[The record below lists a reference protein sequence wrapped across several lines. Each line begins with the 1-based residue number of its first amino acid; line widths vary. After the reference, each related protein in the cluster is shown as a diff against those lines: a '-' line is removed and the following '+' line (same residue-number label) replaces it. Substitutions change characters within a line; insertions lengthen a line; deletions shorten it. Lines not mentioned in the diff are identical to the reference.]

1 MCEEAN
7 IMVQMFDVAII
18 GAGPA
23 GMTAALYASR
33 ANLRTIMIERGV
45 PGGQMMNTEEIENYP
60 GFSTVMGPDLSAE
73 MFGHSKEFGAEY
85 QYGDVKKIV
94 DYGDHKLIYLGS
106 KEIES
111 RTVIIATGT
120 QYRKL
125 GVKGEQEFSG
135 RGVSWCAVCDG
146 AFFKNKELVVVGG
159 GDSAVEEAMYLTKF
173 ANKVTLIHR
182 RDNFRAQKILQ
193 DRLFKNEKI
202 EVIWNHTVEEVLG
215 EGKVEKVRI
224 KNTITGD
231 EKDFKTD
238 GMFIYVGLD
247 PITQPF
253 LDLNITDEYG
263 YINTNERMATMIP
276 GIFAAGDVRT
286 KNLRQIVTATAD
298 GSLAAH
304 EAYHFIEN
312 L

>member
-1 MCEEAN
+1 
-7 IMVQMFDVAII
+7 MVQMFDVAII

-33 ANLRTIMIERGV
+33 ANLRTVMIERGV

-60 GFSTVMGPDLSAE
+60 GFSTVMGPDLSTE
-73 MFGHSKEFGAEY
+73 MFGHSKEFGAKY

-94 DYGDHKLIYLGS
+94 DYGDHKVIYLGS

-125 GVKGEQEFSG
+125 GVTGEQEFSG

>member
-1 MCEEAN
+1 MEE
-7 IMVQMFDVAII
+7 MFDVAII

-33 ANLRTIMIERGV
+33 ANLRTVMIERGV

-85 QYGDVKKIV
+85 QYGEVKKIE
-94 DYGDHKLIYLGS
+94 DLGDHKIIYLGS
-106 KEIES
+106 KEIKS

-125 GVKGEQEFSG
+125 GVSGEHEFSG

-173 ANKVTLIHR
+173 ASKVTIIHR
-182 RDNFRAQKILQ
+182 RDSFRAQKILQ

-202 EVIWNHTVEEVLG
+202 EVVWNHTVEKVLG
-215 EGKVEKVRI
+215 ERKVEKVRI
-224 KNTITGD
+224 KNTITGE

-253 LDLNITDEYG
+253 VDLNITDEYG
-263 YINTNERMATMIP
+263 YINTNERMVTRIP

-298 GSLAAH
+298 GSLAAQ

-312 L
+312 V